1 MDFRVRMP
9 TCRSE
14 TWTERGIEGE
24 RRPEG
29 EMTEVVDEGV
39 GSWGWREVEMECCWR
54 GGRKR
59 RRLEVV
65 VVGEDILV
73 AEGSWRCGRKMLL
86 DCGVESAVFI
96 LN

>member
-1 MDFRVRMP
+1 MP

-29 EMTEVVDEGV
+29 EMAEVVDEEV
-39 GSWGWREVEMECCWR
+39 GSWGVREVEMERCWR

-65 VVGEDILV
+65 VGEEDILV
-73 AEGSWRCGRKMLL
+73 VEGSWRGGRKMLSGEVGL
-86 DCGVESAVFI
+86 SELFLS
-96 LN
+96 

>member
-29 EMTEVVDEGV
+29 EMAEVEDECV
-39 GSWGWREVEMECCWR
+39 RSWGVREVEMERCWR

-59 RRLEVV
+59 RRLEGVV
-65 VVGEDILV
+65 VEEDILV
-73 AEGSWRCGRKMLL
+73 AEGSWRCGRKKLSEEVGSRAL
-86 DCGVESAVFI
+86 F
-96 LN
+96 LF